1 MNYRERKEKPR
12 NGMRSICSSIKQIY
26 NNSVKKTIKLGH
38 FHFFSGNKES
48 KCSLIPSNE
57 RKFSENGATYKYI
70 DYFCIYER

>member
-12 NGMRSICSSIKQIY
+12 NGMRSICSSLKQIY

-48 KCSLIPSNE
+48 KCSIIPSNE
-57 RKFSENGATYKYI
+57 RKFLENGVLINILITFA
-70 DYFCIYER
+70 F